1 MKFNRKMVLISFDRY
16 KELTEKLSSGNK
28 VKEEAPLSDSLPDL
42 SREESEELKTSP
54 VPGFSSPNEQFL
66 VNSDTSSALST
77 LDKEDSYLPVS
88 PAEFFKDCLKDGN
101 IDDEKCVKG
110 KKRKK
115 TLGKNPLALS
125 MKETAWITLN

>member
-16 KELTEKLSSGNK
+16 KELTEKVSSENK
-28 VKEEAPLSDSLPDL
+28 VKEEPPLTDSLPDL
-42 SREESEELKTSP
+42 PREESEESKTSP
-54 VPGFSSPNEQFL
+54 DPG
-66 VNSDTSSALST
+66 DTSSVLTT
-77 LDKEDSYLPVS
+77 LDKEDSYLPAP
-88 PAEFFKDCLKDGN
+88 PAEFFKDCLKDGI

-125 MKETAWITLN
+125 MKETPWITLN